1 MAARQSKLAHQVY
14 EDLLSRILTL
24 ELKPRQALSE
34 VQVAEET
41 GVSRSPVREAFLRLA
56 SEGFLDIVPQ
66 RGTMVAPLRTSDL
79 QRAQFMREAL
89 EIALVRRAVA
99 AGETANLIGPLER
112 ELALQELYAK
122 LGDDKAF
129 HDSDDAFHR
138 LIAVHAGLPDVWDE
152 IARIKRHW
160 DRYRLLVIRQ
170 TQEPAHVIAQH
181 KKVTEAIAAGDEAA
195 AVERMTEHLRRIYHL
210 LKAAEDKY
218 PEFMEGGSV
227 FADNDPV
234 G

>member
-1 MAARQSKLAHQVY
+1 MPPRQSKLAHQVY
-14 EDLLSRILTL
+14 EDLLKRILTL
-24 ELKPRQALSE
+24 DLKPRQALSE
-34 VQVAEET
+34 VQVAEEI

-66 RGTMVAPLRTSDL
+66 RGTVVAPLRAKDL

-89 EIALVRRAVA
+89 EVALVRRAVA
-99 AGETANLIGPLER
+99 MGDTAGLVSALER

-129 HDSDDAFHR
+129 HESDDAFHR
-138 LIAVHAGLPDVWDE
+138 QIALHAGLPDVWDE

-170 TQEPAHVIAQH
+170 TKEPAHVIEQH
-181 KKVTEAIAAGDEAA
+181 KRVKEAIAAGDEAA
-195 AVERMTEHLRRIYHL
+195 AVEGMTEHLRRIYHL
-210 LKAAEDKY
+210 LKAAEDRY
-218 PEFMEGGSV
+218 PEFMDGGPAI
-227 FADNDPV
+227 ADNDLA